1 MSENHRPRQPPADH
15 ADWLE
20 PESALFFGGDW
31 AVPEVQFTPASF
43 SANTDALSG
52 RDDQADLSAGPMAKV
67 AIPRT
72 TQSSSSNSSG
82 RVSHACENC
91 RDAKAKCSGHQPC
104 NRCKE
109 SGQRC
114 SYGDRRREKMARQ
127 LSDLTSQ
134 VETYEALLR
143 DLYPRLDTTCARH
156 VDQTLPALSSLVA
169 RPSEPVQLSSPPP
182 SVPLAADNTPSL
194 LGVVDY
200 TKEDFTRDEQLQA
213 MGFVGEHSEMAWL
226 FRLKRDLN
234 QASSSTPNATPTD
247 APSIISVNYFQD
259 ESDIS
264 VLADVDPFVGPPYA
278 VAKQL
283 TDCYFDRVHHA
294 FPVIGK
300 KFFLNQWESV
310 YSNPNLRPWKPWLGV
325 MNMVL
330 AIASRHLLLVED
342 QPPGDPNEH
351 VVYFSRAWR
360 LSMGDTALLDHPNV
374 VKVQFEGLTAFYLL
388 SIGQV
393 NRAWRMIGIAIRSAV
408 TIGLHL
414 RSETDT
420 IPHESKETVYR
431 VWWAL
436 FMLDTV
442 LCEMTGRP
450 PSKIFS
456 TTPLP
461 TPFKEEELNDQH
473 VARFIMDKA
482 IRDKLVL
489 LLLSRGPG
497 CLPNES
503 LADRIHR
510 VRLELTGEEQGEHGT
525 DLLTETLT
533 TNISLYFLYAVDLA
547 FLMREAIDRLYA
559 PSANPQSWLEIEDI
573 ISLLITK
580 ADNWHTRL
588 PLEFQFTNM
597 DTGRPLARQ
606 RISLAFRFYTTKLMI
621 SQPCLSRCVAP
632 PQAKAEPT
640 SARCNSIASMCIE
653 MATQMLGI
661 LPDEPT
667 DHNMAL
673 FYNFSPWWCVLHYVV
688 QLTTILLVKLSRTM
702 PGSEE
707 SINLVGKVK
716 KATRWI
722 RKMSF
727 KDPFSQRAWVVCE
740 ELLSQLGPRLDL
752 DVDAGI

>member
-1 MSENHRPRQPPADH
+1 MSENHHPRQPPTDH
-15 ADWLE
+15 VEWLE

-31 AVPEVQFTPASF
+31 DVPEVQFAPVSF

-52 RDDQADLSAGPMAKV
+52 RDELADLSAGPMAKV

-91 RDAKAKCSGHQPC
+91 RDAKAKCSGHRPC
-104 NRCKE
+104 NRCQDN
-109 SGQRC
+109 GQLC
-114 SYGDRRREKMARQ
+114 SYGDRKREKMVKQ
-127 LSDLTSQ
+127 LNDLTSQ
-134 VETYEALLR
+134 VETYEGLLR
-143 DLYPRLDTTCARH
+143 DLYPRLDATCARH
-156 VDQTLPALSSLVA
+156 VDQTLPAFSSLVV
-169 RPSEPVQLSSPPP
+169 RPSEPVRLSSPRP
-182 SVPLAADNTPSL
+182 SAPRVAENIPTP
-194 LGVVDY
+194 LGVVDH
-200 TKEDFTRDEQLQA
+200 TKEDFIRDEQLQA

-234 QASSSTPNATPTD
+234 QASNSAPSGNPTD

-264 VLADVDPFVGPPYA
+264 VLTDVDPFVGPPYP
-278 VAKQL
+278 VAKLL
-283 TDCYFDRVHHA
+283 TDRYFDKVHHA

-330 AIASRHLLLVED
+330 AIASRHLLLVDD
-342 QPPGDPNEH
+342 QPPSDPNEH
-351 VVYFSRAWR
+351 MVYFSRAWR
-360 LSMGDTALLDHPNV
+360 LSMGHTALLDHPNV
-374 VKVQFEGLTAFYLL
+374 MKVQFEGLTAFYLL

-393 NRAWRMIGIAIRSAV
+393 NRAWRMIGIAIRSAI
-408 TIGLHL
+408 TMGLHL
-414 RSETDT
+414 RSETNS

-461 TPFKEEELNDQH
+461 TPFREEDLNDQH

-482 IRDKLVL
+482 NRDNLVL
-489 LLLSRGPG
+489 SLLSRGQG
-497 CLPNES
+497 FWPNES
-503 LADRIHR
+503 MADRINR
-510 VRLELTGEEQGEHGT
+510 VRLELNGEEQGEHCT

-533 TNISLYFLYAVDLA
+533 SNISLYFLYAVDLA
-547 FLMREAIDRLYA
+547 FLMREAIDKLYA
-559 PSANPQSWLEIEDI
+559 PAANRQSWLEIENTVSTL
-573 ISLLITK
+573 ISK
-580 ADNWHTRL
+580 ADNWHSRL

-606 RISLAFRFYTTKLMI
+606 RVSLAFRFYTTKLMI
-621 SQPCLSRCVAP
+621 SQPCLRRRVAHSQAEAQP
-632 PQAKAEPT
+632 P
-640 SARCNSIASMCIE
+640 SARCDTIASTCIE
-653 MATQMLGI
+653 MASRMLGI

-667 DHNMAL
+667 DQNMAL
-673 FYNFSPWWCVLHYVV
+673 FYDFSPWWCVLHYVV
-688 QLTTILLVKLSRTM
+688 QSMTVFLVKLSRTM

-707 SINLVGKVK
+707 STSLVDKVM

-740 ELLSQLGPRLDL
+740 ELLSQLGLTL
-752 DVDAGI
+752 ESDVDVGI